1 MTPLTTSAADFHR
14 SSPASPFGGLTHRVS
29 TQPAWA
35 GPAAAPPTAPA
46 WIEPGWQAARWLPA
60 GSAMAAEILHRDW
73 SGTSL
78 GAIEHWP
85 ACLRVAVCAVLDAP
99 VPTVLLWGPE
109 LEQIYNDAYRPM
121 LAHRHPQAL
130 GQPVQ
135 ASSPADWPLHE
146 PLFRRVLLAGE
157 YLQFDEGEFA
167 LRSGM
172 PDGPAYFASSCAP
185 ARDEA
190 GTVRGVVL
198 VARCAAPHG
207 SGPRAS
213 DTAALGTDRLAQLFC
228 HAPGFMAVFN
238 GPDHVCEITN
248 AAYETLIGQ
257 RALLGRPLRVAVP
270 EFEAQGFLALMDDAY
285 TTGLPFVATAMPV
298 QILEAG
304 GGATARRHL
313 DFVYQPIKDA
323 AGRVSGM
330 FVQGHDVT
338 EQALASAAWARSHQD
353 TDDFLAMLYRR

>member
-1 MTPLTTSAADFHR
+1 MTPLNSSAADFHR
-14 SSPASPFGGLTHRVS
+14 SSPASPFSGPTRRVS
-29 TQPAWA
+29 TPPAWA
-35 GPAAAPPTAPA
+35 VPVAAPPATSG
-46 WIEPGWQAARWLPA
+46 WMEPGWQAARWLPA

-73 SGTSL
+73 SGTAL

-99 VPTVLLWGPE
+99 VPTLLLWGPE
-109 LEQIYNDAYRPM
+109 LVQIYNDAYRPV

-130 GQPVQ
+130 GQPAQVC
-135 ASSPADWPLHE
+135 SPAAWPLHE

-167 LRSGM
+167 LGS
-172 PDGPAYFASSCAP
+172 DASNGPAYFASSCAP

-198 VARCAAPHG
+198 VARHAAPDG
-207 SGPRAS
+207 SGSGAL
-213 DTAALGTDRLAQLFC
+213 DTGTLGTDRLAQLFC

-248 AAYETLIGQ
+248 AAYEELIGQ

-285 TTGLPFVATAMPV
+285 ATGLPFVATAMPV
-298 QILEAG
+298 EIVEAG
-304 GGATARRHL
+304 SGARARRHL

-323 AGRVSGM
+323 AGHVSGM